1 MIRLVE
7 FMLRESDNVVAEALA
22 RQVALARNKPA
33 SFAGGST
40 AMNEVIAELG
50 LPATESSL
58 ADGSGLSRDNRV
70 TPNLLTDLLAMA
82 AKGSR
87 PELADLFPGLPVAAW
102 SGTLDDRF
110 DRSGERPTKAGAG
123 VVRAKTG
130 TLSGVHSIS
139 GVVTTAEGR
148 LLVFA
153 VLANKVP
160 VGQDEAQPALDRIAT
175 ALAQCGC
182 R

>member
-33 SFAGGST
+33 SFEGAAV
-40 AMNEVIAELG
+40 AMDEMVAELG
-50 LPATESSL
+50 LPAAESSL
-58 ADGSGLSRDNRV
+58 ADGSGLSRSNRV
-70 TPNLLTDLLAMA
+70 TPGLLTDVLALA
-82 AKGSR
+82 AKGTR
-87 PELADLFPGLPVAAW
+87 PELAGLFPGLPVAAW

-110 DRSGERPTKAGAG
+110 ERSGERPTKAGAG

-130 TLSGVHSIS
+130 TLSGVHAIS
-139 GVVTTAEGR
+139 GVVTTLDGR
-148 LLVFA
+148 LLAFA

-160 VGQDEAQPALDRIAT
+160 GGQEQAQPELDRIAT
-175 ALAQCGC
+175 ALARCGC